1 MMTTV
6 NYAGFGLVA
15 LCLCSSGAMCADRLV
30 GEVALT
36 PASSACP
43 GTMNAGSVSVNFVL
57 PEQGSAAKA
66 AAPVN
71 RFRRSYL
78 EAAAAAKSMA
88 AP

>member
-36 PASSACP
+36 PAHERAP
-43 GTMNAGSVSVNFVL
+43 WRELL
-57 PEQGSAAKA
+57 PPARHL
-66 AAPVN
+66 APPARDDRV
-71 RFRRSYL
+71 R
-78 EAAAAAKSMA
+78 
-88 AP
+88 